1 MIELRW
7 RPAVLEQ
14 DVDNIIEVGD
24 RACVLQYRYFKHGI
38 DASGAIN
45 VLPAPVEYSNWQDVE
60 FSDD

>member
-24 RACVLQYRYFKHGI
+24 RACVLQYREE
-38 DASGAIN
+38 IN
-45 VLPAPVEYSNWQDVE
+45 VRYFPSGDDIIFNWQDVG